1 MNSAIAEKGTQLE
14 SVKVNQLTK
23 MKSSGELDD
32 PDRSLQD
39 LSLEL
44 AVLGG
49 PVIENED
56 VLEKIFSY
64 LNPASVKAVS
74 LVSR

>member
-1 MNSAIAEKGTQLE
+1 MLPAAAQPD
-14 SVKVNQLTK
+14 
-23 MKSSGELDD
+23 LD
-32 PDRSLQD
+32 LAD
-39 LSLEL
+39 LADL

-49 PVIENED
+49 PVIENPD

-64 LNPASVKAVS
+64 LNPASVMAVS